1 VVLFAPNF
9 ADLMFHYLC
18 LAVFSAYGTPP
29 ALGFW
34 FDAFVYVLAAYL
46 LVALQNS

>member
-1 VVLFAPNF
+1 MVPFAPGF
-9 ADLMFHYLC
+9 ADLMLHYLC
-18 LAVFSAYGTPP
+18 LAFFSAYSPPP

-34 FDAFVYVLAAYL
+34 FDASVYVLAAYL